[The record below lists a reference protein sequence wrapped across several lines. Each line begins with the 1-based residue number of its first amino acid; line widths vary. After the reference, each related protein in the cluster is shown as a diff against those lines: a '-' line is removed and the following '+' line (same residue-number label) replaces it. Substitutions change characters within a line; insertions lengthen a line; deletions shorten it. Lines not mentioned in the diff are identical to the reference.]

1 MDILHLDGRLTIA
14 AGHGWAQTPQVVTL
28 NIEWE
33 NAVVYIDDVADPSN
47 FVTSSTA
54 TTPNIRNDAE

>member
-1 MDILHLDGRLTIA
+1 VDILHLDGRLTIA

-33 NAVVYIDDVADPSN
+33 NRWS
-47 FVTSSTA
+47 TSMTSQILPTL
-54 TTPNIRNDAE
+54 